1 MEGLEWRRPEG
12 WCIGI
17 NLRKQTTMQEVRG
30 ICRQHHS
37 IWRADNCENQC
48 MNPKSILEFRHNR
61 QTKPDY
67 LSKRF
72 AWILQSVSPSIFRVF
87 RLSLRSR
94 VQMTIMRTGTGW
106 TSSRTARSL
115 ESNPL
120 VSTRGNSRRT
130 FMAQV
135 HSFVKLTV
143 CENVKY

>member
-94 VQMTIMRTGTGW
+94 GTDEYYHEDW
-106 TSSRTARSL
+106 NWL
-115 ESNPL
+115 NFFPNCKESGIQ
-120 VSTRGNSRRT
+120 STRGNSRRT